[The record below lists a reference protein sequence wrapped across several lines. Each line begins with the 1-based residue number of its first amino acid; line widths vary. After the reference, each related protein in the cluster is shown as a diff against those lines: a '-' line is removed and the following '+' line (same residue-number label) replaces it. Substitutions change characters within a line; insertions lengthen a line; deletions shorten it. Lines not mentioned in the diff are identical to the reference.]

1 MLTSRFIAAVRLQD
15 VRKYFRGFVKASP
28 SVSNPYKTF
37 CADNVSP
44 SILVNM
50 YTSLYVLYN
59 GTGATLITWPLRS
72 QITPFSWSW
81 ANTFSTLVL
90 HSTTRF
96 LYFNFNGIDKNKSG
110 YMVNFVTTKKATWI
124 HSLTLKLRVF
134 KKKIRY

>member
-1 MLTSRFIAAVRLQD
+1 MLTSRFIAAVRLQY
-15 VRKYFRGFVKASP
+15 VCKYFRGFVKVS
-28 SVSNPYKTF
+28 SFVSNPYKTL
-37 CADNVSP
+37 CADKVSP

-90 HSTTRF
+90 HSKPYFYILILLLLFKIKVGVNDELCLSHHIDTFFRTRISC
-96 LYFNFNGIDKNKSG
+96 LP
-110 YMVNFVTTKKATWI
+110 
-124 HSLTLKLRVF
+124 
-134 KKKIRY
+134 KKIRT